1 MAGRPR
7 SGARREVKE
16 LNDVGFVVIPGP
28 AALLRL
34 HLPPQHNARTRV
46 KVAAYPQVIAR
57 VERLTHIDRTNM
69 RRSVL
74 AIGL

>member
-34 HLPPQHNARTRV
+34 HRSTSAQCTHAREGRRLPAGHCASWT
-46 KVAAYPQVIAR
+46 
-57 VERLTHIDRTNM
+57 T
-69 RRSVL
+69 
-74 AIGL
+74 